1 VARGLSL
8 YVEGDSVLHRA
19 HPITKGVLTL
29 SAIALAFVLPS
40 IGWVLGLLAVLV
52 GLILVAGVL
61 RRLLAVAVV
70 VLLPI
75 TVLLLAVQG
84 LVNPANRTVAVA
96 VGPVELYREG
106 LLIAALAAL
115 RIACLV
121 IATFLLSFTTRP
133 ADLAEALVQR
143 GLSPRMGY
151 VLQSA
156 LQVIPQ
162 TLETATR
169 IQDAQRA
176 RGLETEGSLLLRA
189 RAYLPLLLPLVLSSL
204 VATQERAMALE
215 VRGFGRRV
223 RRVDRRVFADS
234 AAQRLLRWALALSV
248 PAAVG
253 LRLAGWR

>member
-8 YVEGDSVLHRA
+8 YLEGDSPLHRA
-19 HPITKGVLTL
+19 HPLTKGVLTL

-40 IGWVLGLLAVLV
+40 LPWVAGLLAVLLV
-52 GLILVAGVL
+52 LVVVAGVL

-75 TVLLLAVQG
+75 AALLLLVQG
-84 LVNPANRTVAVA
+84 LVNPANRMVAVA
-96 VGPVELYREG
+96 IGPVALYQEG
-106 LLIAALAAL
+106 LLIAALAAT

-121 IATFLLSFTTRP
+121 VATFLLSFTTRP

-162 TLETATR
+162 TLETAGR

-176 RGLETEGSLLLRA
+176 RGLETEGSLPRRA

-223 RRVDRRVFADS
+223 RRISRRVFADS
-234 AAQRLLRWALALSV
+234 GPQRALRWAMALAV
-248 PAAVG
+248 PAAVA